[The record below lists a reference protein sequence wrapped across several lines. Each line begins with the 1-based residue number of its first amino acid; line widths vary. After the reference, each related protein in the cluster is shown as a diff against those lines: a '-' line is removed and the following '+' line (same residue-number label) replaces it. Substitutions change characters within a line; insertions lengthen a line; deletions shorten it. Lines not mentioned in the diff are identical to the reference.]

1 MTSTVLVS
9 RVCVSAGPRKLSSP
23 ESPGRPPPR
32 CGPSSGQ
39 TSSGKRARRRS
50 EPGPDSLAAAG
61 PSVPVLAARRVQV
74 PRAAPRC
81 VSDVCPR
88 GRSLHQGGALR
99 LLAPVSSASGACPAP
114 GSVCKISLPFFP
126 CRQALVSTR
135 LNFSSSRTRIASS
148 PFSACSL
155 FLAQFRE
162 SESKIGACWRAC
174 A

>member
-61 PSVPVLAARRVQV
+61 PSVPVLAARRAQV
-74 PRAAPRC
+74 RVGRLP
-81 VSDVCPR
+81 PR

-148 PFSACSL
+148 FSACSL
-155 FLAQFRE
+155 IL
-162 SESKIGACWRAC
+162 SSVP
-174 A
+174 

>member
-1 MTSTVLVS
+1 MSVSPPDLGSCLVQS
-9 RVCVSAGPRKLSSP
+9 RRGVPRPAAVPARVRLHRGNALVAGRSRALTPSQPLGRRFRYSPR
-23 ESPGRPPPR
+23 PG
-32 CGPSSGQ
+32 
-39 TSSGKRARRRS
+39 
-50 EPGPDSLAAAG
+50 AA
-61 PSVPVLAARRVQV
+61 SRRRVQ
-74 PRAAPRC
+74 APRPGAC
-81 VSDVCPR
+81 RTSAPR

-155 FLAQFRE
+155 ILSAVP
-162 SESKIGACWRAC
+162 
-174 A
+174 

>member
-61 PSVPVLAARRVQV
+61 PSVPVLAARRSQV
-74 PRAAPRC
+74 PRPGACRTSA
-81 VSDVCPR
+81 PR

-155 FLAQFRE
+155 ILSAVP
-162 SESKIGACWRAC
+162 
-174 A
+174 

>member
-1 MTSTVLVS
+1 MSVSPPDLGSCLVQSCRGVPRPAAVPARVRLHRGNALVAGRS
-9 RVCVSAGPRKLSSP
+9 RALTPSQPL
-23 ESPGRPPPR
+23 GRR
-32 CGPSSGQ
+32 FRYS
-39 TSSGKRARRRS
+39 
-50 EPGPDSLAAAG
+50 
-61 PSVPVLAARRVQV
+61 

-81 VSDVCPR
+81 RAPRPGACRTSAPR

-155 FLAQFRE
+155 ILSAVP
-162 SESKIGACWRAC
+162 
-174 A
+174 